1 MKDLLIATVA
11 TLQKVLFEQVTWRA
25 VINFQEILL
34 VVRIGADMS
43 TRKIRLSKKLTLRF
57 RDSPMLI
64 QESADGKKSQDT
76 DHQAFESLPDL
87 LPGIFRSSQTDAPAG
102 LAMTYSIGN
111 YSEMDQEWE
120 STSDLALSLGGSHH
134 GAAEL
139 IRFLNET
146 PGSGGTDNSV
156 RSDDTQISN
165 GFQFLEVEYNFAS
178 TPPLRI
184 ENLRRVQAYPPLD
197 CNTEIEK
204 ELEFESINQI
214 TTKHA
219 TRENQYRSVNIMD
232 QLQAEST
239 MEAERAAVNPMDID
253 NLGSHEGWMDSYLS
267 LQDYATHFSSPNDVI
282 DDESGTSSRNFDS
295 EIPQGILQLPND
307 KDCGVKKIR
316 KRKSKL
322 PGLEIDLID
331 PFNTD
336 PPSKIQ
342 KQKRSNMKR
351 RAAASV
357 CSNQSG
363 NMNTRWYSLSG
374 ESTVTD
380 QDNDDG
386 RQIVAATSLASGTK
400 KLGRRKK
407 VFNAI

>member
-1 MKDLLIATVA
+1 
-11 TLQKVLFEQVTWRA
+11 
-25 VINFQEILL
+25 
-34 VVRIGADMS
+34 
-43 TRKIRLSKKLTLRF
+43 
-57 RDSPMLI
+57 
-64 QESADGKKSQDT
+64 
-76 DHQAFESLPDL
+76 
-87 LPGIFRSSQTDAPAG
+87 
-102 LAMTYSIGN
+102 
-111 YSEMDQEWE
+111 
-120 STSDLALSLGGSHH
+120 
-134 GAAEL
+134 
-139 IRFLNET
+139 
-146 PGSGGTDNSV
+146 
-156 RSDDTQISN
+156 
-165 GFQFLEVEYNFAS
+165 
-178 TPPLRI
+178 
-184 ENLRRVQAYPPLD
+184 
-197 CNTEIEK
+197 
-204 ELEFESINQI
+204 
-214 TTKHA
+214 
-219 TRENQYRSVNIMD
+219 MD